1 MGIAYHEL
9 KFLQMVAATRG
20 LGAVV
25 TFARQ
30 NLNMSRSELR
40 REYGDEPELPGNS
53 EFIEDLLTHRMGATS
68 VASIDRSNFEGA
80 THIHDLNDA
89 VTTMPQYDTVLD
101 FGTSEHIFDIAQ
113 AFRNAIALCKVGG
126 RIVHALPSNSECG
139 HGFYQISPELLLS
152 LYSEGN
158 GFRNTEVYIAKIMD
172 EKTWYRVVPDTAGGR
187 ITANSLSAT
196 YVLSVTEKVAEVDH
210 LQVQQSDYVAAW
222 NAGVA
227 TRQGPSRLKD
237 KVRSMLKGSIAAGAA
252 TTVYRSLLAPT
263 GLTPMNRNLRK
274 VLIRDKARPAGR

>member
-1 MGIAYHEL
+1 
-9 KFLQMVAATRG
+9 MVAAARG
-20 LGAVV
+20 LGDVV

-40 REYGDEPELPGNS
+40 REYAGEPELPGNS

-139 HGFYQISPELLLS
+139 HGFYQMSPELFLS

-172 EKTWYRVVPDTAGGR
+172 EKIWYRVVPDTAGGR

-196 YVLSVTEKVAEVDH
+196 YVLSVTEKVAEVDY

-227 TRQGPSRLKD
+227 TRQGSSRLKD

-274 VLIRDKARPAGR
+274 VLIRDKAEPPVG